1 MTAPRPDAEQTP
13 APQLPPWLRHPR
25 GPFGWAGL
33 TLLVVAVSVVLLA
46 MGLVVVAV
54 AIVAWVVRG
63 AVWIVLSVVDWVW
76 FIARGYSRRPY
87 PYVLRPPLHRDSRA
101 LVFNDAWVSSLP
113 RVIGLVARTA
123 GFLFAPLALFAS
135 LAGIVVPRL
144 RARPYIAVFNVP
156 GLEAKLVGIGRNHG
170 YFDDGHDVT
179 VEPYD
184 TFLREAF
191 PQRADFLQ
199 WWRDPKAV
207 GTFRPAAAS
216 WNTPRHF
223 SGLTLGPFPD
233 VLGLPGLALVSMRR
247 TRIDG
252 LRELFISQREIDD
265 LGDPDLDDRAEVA
278 VIRVVS
284 IDDDGAT
291 SAADGV
297 VGAMAD
303 ANSAADVAAADAGE
317 TDARPGRRWIVQ
329 FPSTQTWH
337 PRSGRAPNDLTADLV
352 ALSMQET
359 TLTRAAV
366 QAMRQAGIRTGE
378 PVFLAGFSL
387 GGMIATQVADLA
399 AREGFTVTHLVTAGS
414 SIGRYRLPDTIRV
427 LSLEHILDA
436 VPRLEGR
443 ENPVV
448 VERAPQERAPSRGAQ
463 PGPVDPASRT
473 PQDAAEW
480 LTVKAGPPLPRGY
493 RVAATHHSPSY
504 AETAGAIETD
514 PPAAPVATYV
524 DGLRPFFAG
533 DQVISDFAAQREG
546 FDAVRP
552 AVPISIRS
560 STYDDATRE
569 RLRTTL
575 RRVPGVIAVDIYQ
588 SRTGFPTT
596 VLWSADVLVHSL
608 RPWFQEVAR
617 ASAYRALLTLFRAD
631 RSIGLHLRLQA
642 KRTPGVTW
650 ESTMQRMA
658 DGRWRERVDVGF
670 DSEAARA
677 EWSDLLLP
685 GGWASRVTYYDA
697 SAFE

>member
-25 GPFGWAGL
+25 GPFGWAGV
-33 TLLVVAVSVVLLA
+33 TLLVVAASLVLLVV
-46 MGLVVVAV
+46 GLAVAAV

-63 AVWIVLSVVDWVW
+63 ALWIMLGIVDWVW
-76 FIARGYSRRPY
+76 FTARGYSRRPY
-87 PYVLRPPLHRDSRA
+87 PFVLRPPLHEDSRA
-101 LVFNDAWVSSLP
+101 LVFNDAWVSSFP
-113 RVIGLVARTA
+113 RVIGLIARTA

-135 LAGIVVPRL
+135 LVGIVVPRL
-144 RARPYIAVFNVP
+144 RARPYVAVFNVP
-156 GLEAKLVGIGRNHG
+156 GLESKLIGIGRNHG
-170 YFDDGHDVT
+170 YFDDGHDAT

-191 PQRADFLQ
+191 PQRADFLD

-278 VIRVVS
+278 VIRVVRVG
-284 IDDDGAT
+284 DD
-291 SAADGV
+291 
-297 VGAMAD
+297 
-303 ANSAADVAAADAGE
+303 E

-337 PRSGRAPNDLTADLV
+337 PRSGRAPNDLTADLA
-352 ALSMQET
+352 ALSMRET

-366 QAMRQAGIRTGE
+366 QAMRQAGIRPGE
-378 PVFLAGFSL
+378 PVLLAGFSL
-387 GGMIATQVADLA
+387 GGMIATQVAGLSL
-399 AREGFTVTHLVTAGS
+399 REGFTVTHLVTAGS
-414 SIGRYRLPDTIRV
+414 SIGRYRLPGTVGV

-443 ENPVV
+443 ENP
-448 VERAPQERAPSRGAQ
+448 A
-463 PGPVDPASRT
+463 
-473 PQDAAEW
+473 DAGHW

-493 RVAATHHSPSY
+493 RIAATHHSPSY
-504 AETAGAIETD
+504 AETAGSIEAD
-514 PPAAPVATYV
+514 PPGAAVATYL

-533 DQVISDFAAQREG
+533 EQVISDFAAQRTG
-546 FDAVRP
+546 FEAVRP

-560 STYDDATRE
+560 TTYDDATRE
-569 RLRTTL
+569 RLRITL

-697 SAFE
+697 TAFE